1 MLLNLMLK
9 FQSKK
14 KTFDRYMLLNE
25 DIMSI
30 VTDIE
35 SLRMNADNNKKIKK
49 SLKNLEKTKINLEK
63 ELVLIEETFYDIE
76 KGLWVGVAYDL
87 EDVDAEP
94 ILLYI
99 PFHKVHNH
107 MEVFGTSGYGKSRLM
122 AIIMRQFI
130 HYDWSLF
137 AIDPKGGEFQEVAAW
152 IYEFAAEVGMQKNV
166 MRIMPTEPSLS
177 DKANPIFGMN
187 DVEIASLGA
196 SLTVSGSGTMT
207 TQEQFFSGQ
216 VYKTLYAILT
226 SMTYLENAISPDR
239 SIVNNRVIREVQK
252 YINFTQNKGVENFY
266 EEENIEYPDVATIS
280 LEDNKKIEIKHAISP
295 FNRELVTFR
304 ELAYYSTFEN
314 LEELIKILDGTPI
327 PIIDDNKKREHE
339 ISLMKQLARK
349 NLEDIIQKG
358 RDFYDKTGT
367 SLNLLLSQLAY
378 GPVGEVLCDIR
389 INPLV
394 KKARDK
400 EGMIVLLQPAPMKF
414 EKVSEILIKIYTRM
428 WLSLFGTI
436 GASGRGLTKRVAMVI
451 DEAKPMMFPGIEEI
465 YNKARQLGMTIVA
478 LYQSKSD
485 LKFKLGETLAD
496 IVQDNTATSIT
507 MKQVSMSS
515 RAEMAASFGTIKVA
529 ENIQMTEM
537 DGGGRSTIIYNEK
550 ELVSPDDI
558 NTLEIGEGFLQ
569 HGGKKYFVKFPYQ
582 KDPIPVNIVMPK
594 LQEEE
599 SYEFIEQAES
609 YLISTAKEVEDK
621 NREEEQ
627 KKIRKHS

>member
-1 MLLNLMLK
+1 MLKKLILK

-14 KTFDRYMLLNE
+14 KIFDRYMELNE

-30 VTDIE
+30 VEDIE
-35 SLRMNADNNKKIKK
+35 SLRESSDNKNVKKN
-49 SLKNLEKTKINLEK
+49 LKNLEKTKKNLEK
-63 ELVLIEETFYDIE
+63 ELVEIEETFYDVK
-76 KGLWVGVAYDL
+76 KGLWVGTAYDL
-87 EDVDAEP
+87 ENVDADP

-99 PFHKVHNH
+99 PFNKVHNH
-107 MEVFGTSGYGKSRLM
+107 IEVFGTSGYGKSRLM

-130 HYDWSLF
+130 HYNWSLF
-137 AIDPKGGEFQEVAAW
+137 AVDPKGGEFQEVAAW

-196 SLTVSGSGTMT
+196 SLTVSGSGTLT
-207 TQEQFFSGQ
+207 TEEQFFSGQ

-226 SMTYLENAISPDR
+226 AMTYLENAVSPDR
-239 SIVNNRVIREVQK
+239 NLVNNRVIKEVQK
-252 YINFTQNKGVENFY
+252 YINFARNRGIDNFY
-266 EEENIEYPDVATIS
+266 EEDNIEYPDIATVS
-280 LEDNKKIEIKHAISP
+280 LEDNKKKMVKHAISP
-295 FNRELVTFR
+295 FDRELVTFR
-304 ELAYYSTFEN
+304 ELAYYSTYEN
-314 LEELIKILDGTPI
+314 LEELLKILESTPV
-327 PIIDDNKKREHE
+327 PILDDNKKREHE
-339 ISLMKQLARK
+339 ISLMKQLAKK
-349 NLEDIIQKG
+349 NLEDILQKG
-358 RDFYDKTGT
+358 KEFYDKTGT

-414 EKVSEILIKIYTRM
+414 EKVSEVLIKIYTRM

-436 GASGRGLTKRVAMVI
+436 GASGRGLDKRVAMVI

-515 RAEMAASFGTIKVA
+515 RVEMAASFGTIKTA
-529 ENIQMTEM
+529 ENVQMTEM

-550 ELVSPDDI
+550 EIVSPDDI
-558 NTLEIGEGFLQ
+558 NTLGVGEGFLQ
-569 HGGKKYFVKFPYQ
+569 NSGKKYFVKFPYQ

-594 LQEEE
+594 LKEEE
-599 SYEFIEQAES
+599 SYEFIAQAEN
-609 YLISTAKEVEDK
+609 YLLSTEKEINEK
-621 NREEEQ
+621 NIEELQ
-627 KKIRKHS
+627 KRLGKSHE